1 MVHLRRSTYQAISG
15 WGDWST
21 RILLSSHTSGVRE
34 VINVD
39 GFGRVRDPN
48 FGYLLGA
55 GGEELGDERDGPQLL
70 YENEIKL
77 KPYMKRESN

>member
-1 MVHLRRSTYQAISG
+1 
-15 WGDWST
+15 
-21 RILLSSHTSGVRE
+21 VRE

-48 FGYLLGA
+48 FGYLGGA